1 VTHDEAEKL
10 NTLFLQMVA
19 RLNESAAF
27 VRDKDDEANWHLY
40 RRALG
45 KAMFEVFELA
55 EMVWA
60 RFPNL
65 KPVQAGGTYIV
76 DTQIYE
82 PPFYEWVETRA
93 ENAAGDREDL

>member
-19 RLNESAAF
+19 RLDESAAF
-27 VRDKDDEANWHLY
+27 VRDKDDEANWRLY

-45 KAMFEVFELA
+45 KAMAEVFELA
-55 EMVWA
+55 EMIWA

-65 KPVQAGGTYIV
+65 KPVQVGGTYVV

-82 PPFYEWVETRA
+82 PAFYEWVETHA
-93 ENAAGDREDL
+93 ENAAGGGEGL